1 MQKAN
6 KTQRVK
12 GKFVSWRLL
21 LALVVIVSLGVAIS
35 TYLRQDKEFKRL
47 ILEAEELKLQL
58 DNALRENKEIQ
69 ELNAL
74 VGSSEYIERVARD
87 QLGLV
92 RPDEII
98 FIHR

>member
-1 MQKAN
+1 MRNTKAE
-6 KTQRVK
+6 
-12 GKFVSWRLL
+12 GKHNLGLRLL
-21 LALVVIVSLGVAIS
+21 IVGLIILVLYAAVSI
-35 TYLRQDKEFKRL
+35 YLRQEKEFARL
-47 ILEAEELKLQL
+47 TLEAEELNLQL
-58 DNALRENKEIQ
+58 ENTQRENKEIQ

>member
-1 MQKAN
+1 MRNTKAE
-6 KTQRVK
+6 
-12 GKFVSWRLL
+12 GKHNLGLRLL
-21 LALVVIVSLGVAIS
+21 IVGLIILVLHAAVSI
-35 TYLRQDKEFKRL
+35 YLRQEKEFARL
-47 ILEAEELKLQL
+47 TLEAEELNLQL
-58 DNALRENKEIQ
+58 ENTQRENKEIQ

>member
-1 MQKAN
+1 MAKAHADR
-6 KTQRVK
+6 KSRWSLRFLILGLCLLVLYAA
-12 GKFVSWRLL
+12 VS
-21 LALVVIVSLGVAIS
+21 I
-35 TYLRQDKEFKRL
+35 YLRQEKEFARL
-47 ILEAEELKLQL
+47 SLEAEELNLQL
-58 DNALRENKEIQ
+58 ENTLRENKDIQ

>member
-1 MQKAN
+1 MRNTKAE
-6 KTQRVK
+6 
-12 GKFVSWRLL
+12 GKHNLGLRLL
-21 LALVVIVSLGVAIS
+21 IVGLIILVLYAAMSI
-35 TYLRQDKEFKRL
+35 YLRQEKEFARL
-47 ILEAEELKLQL
+47 TLEAEELNLQL
-58 DNALRENKEIQ
+58 ENTQRENKEIQ

>member
-1 MQKAN
+1 MAKAHTDN
-6 KTQRVK
+6 KRNWSLRFLIL
-12 GKFVSWRLL
+12 GLCLL
-21 LALVVIVSLGVAIS
+21 VLYAAMSI
-35 TYLRQDKEFKRL
+35 YLRQEREFDRL
-47 ILEAEELKLQL
+47 ALEAEELNLQL
-58 DNALRENKEIQ
+58 ENTLRENKDIQ

>member
-1 MQKAN
+1 MSKA
-6 KTQRVK
+6 KAE
-12 GKFVSWRLL
+12 GKNNMGLRILIIGLVILVLYAAVS
-21 LALVVIVSLGVAIS
+21 I
-35 TYLRQDKEFKRL
+35 YLRQEKELERL
-47 ILEAEELKLQL
+47 TLEAEELNLQL
-58 DNALRENKEIQ
+58 ENTLRENKEIQ